1 MGFLPDMS
9 KDSDVFIEGLRR
21 ENAGAI
27 TKVRRKQPS
36 ERLTDLIQPAEER
49 KMPETREY
57 TLLNEDED
65 LLQWERV
72 TRSFL
77 HALATTRDHRVTPH
91 MIWVYATG
99 VSDVAADDAGYRR
112 DLRKIRKVLRQY
124 FGKSYQ
130 STIRGVKAKE
140 VFRVRRGFLVYR
152 KAPIS
157 MTLYLE
163 WKKGLK
169 TY

>member
-9 KDSDVFIEGLRR
+9 DDSGVFIEGLART
-21 ENAGAI
+21 NAGTI
-27 TKVRRKQPS
+27 TKVRRQQPS
-36 ERLTDLIQPAEER
+36 ERLNDLIKPPEER
-49 KMPETREY
+49 SIPDTREY
-57 TLLNEDED
+57 TLINEDEE

-77 HALATTRDHRVTPH
+77 YSLATTRDHRVTPQ
-91 MIWVYATG
+91 MIWTYATG
-99 VSDVAADDAGYRR
+99 IDDVAPDDMGYRR
-112 DLRKIRKVLRQY
+112 DLRRIRKVMRGY

-130 STIRGVKAKE
+130 STIRGTKCKE
-140 VFRVRRGFLVYR
+140 VWRVRAGFLVYR
-152 KAPIS
+152 KAPIT

>member
-9 KDSDVFIEGLRR
+9 KDSDVFVEGLVRS
-21 ENAGAI
+21 NAGTV
-27 TKVRRKQPS
+27 TKVRRRKPS
-36 ERLTDLIQPAEER
+36 QRLTDLIQPPEER
-49 KMPETREY
+49 SIPDTREY
-57 TLLNEDED
+57 TLLNEDEE

-72 TRSFL
+72 TRTFL
-77 HALATTRDHRVTPH
+77 YTLPTTREHRITPQ
-91 MIWVYATG
+91 MIWTYATG
-99 VSDVAADDAGYRR
+99 ITDVAPDDAGYRR
-112 DLRKIRKVLRQY
+112 DLRKIRKVLRAY

-140 VFRVRRGFLVYR
+140 VWRLRSGFLIYR
-152 KAPIS
+152 KAPIT